1 MRGDPGAEGMQA
13 MIHNL
18 AKRAHDRNWTLDP
31 VVRSLLD
38 TDWYKLAMLQF
49 IWRHFPGTR
58 VRFTL
63 INRTESIRVADVV
76 DEAELR
82 CQLDH
87 VRTLRLA
94 KSELIW
100 WAGNSFYGQ
109 HNIFSPGFI
118 DWLADLSLPPYRL
131 TREDGQFRLDFD
143 GSWEQVTLW
152 EIYALAIVSEL
163 RTRRGYARLDEVDLD
178 VLFARAK
185 AKLWSKVEQWR
196 GVPGLKFA
204 DFGTRPRH
212 SFLWQEYV
220 VTLLAAKLPE
230 AFSGTSNTYLA
241 YKHNLE
247 AIGTNAHELPMVL
260 AALARLG
267 RLGGTDLKHAQY
279 EVMRRWHEMYR
290 GAMRVMLPDTYG
302 SSQFF
307 RGAPDWA
314 ADWTGVRLDSKDPF
328 AGGDEAFAFFAALGR
343 DPREKLLIPSD
354 ALDPERML
362 GLHAYFGGRIQSGF
376 AARDFRDARD
386 VHDPA
391 KWVHEPRCRISAGIG
406 TNLTNDFAGCV
417 PVPVA
422 EFTPISLVCKV
433 AEVESQAAVK
443 LSDNYAKAT
452 APAEEVAYY
461 REVFGTEGV
470 ADITVWV

>member
-1 MRGDPGAEGMQA
+1 

-31 VVRSLLD
+31 VIRSLLD

-49 IWRHFPGTR
+49 IWRHFPGTQ

-63 INRTESIRVADVV
+63 INRTRAIRLAEAV

-87 VRTLRLA
+87 VRTLRFT

-100 WAGNSFYGQ
+100 LAGNTFYGQ
-109 HNIFSPGFI
+109 HNIFSSAFI
-118 DWLADLSLPPYRL
+118 DWLAELSLSPYRL
-131 TREDGQFRLDFD
+131 TREDGQFRLDFE

-152 EIYALAIVSEL
+152 EIYALAILSEL
-163 RTRRGYARLDEVDLD
+163 RTRRGYAHLHEMDLD
-178 VLFARAK
+178 ILFARAK
-185 AKLWSKVEQWR
+185 ARLWSKVEQLR
-196 GVPGLKFA
+196 GVPGLRFA
-204 DFGTRPRH
+204 DFGTRRRH

-220 VTLLAAKLPE
+220 VALLAAKLPE

-260 AALARLG
+260 TALARLG
-267 RLGGTDLKHAQY
+267 RLGGVDLRGAQY
-279 EVMRRWHEMYR
+279 EVMRLWQEMYR

-302 SSQFF
+302 STQFF
-307 RGAPDWA
+307 HGAPDWA

-328 AGGDEAFAFFAALGR
+328 LAGDEALAFFAAHGR

-376 AARDFRDARD
+376 AAQDFRDARD
-386 VHDPA
+386 FQDPA
-391 KWVHEPRCRISAGIG
+391 KWTHEPRCRISAGIG
-406 TNLTNDFAGCV
+406 TNLTNDVAGCA
-417 PVPVA
+417 PMSVA
-422 EFTPISLVCKV
+422 EFAPISLVCKV
-433 AEVESQAAVK
+433 AEVEGQAAVK

-452 APAEEVAYY
+452 GPTEEVTHY
-461 REVFGTEGV
+461 REVFGTKGLANLPV
-470 ADITVWV
+470 TV

>member
-1 MRGDPGAEGMQA
+1 

-31 VVRSLLD
+31 VIRSLLD

-49 IWRHFPGTR
+49 IWQCFPGTR

-63 INRTESIRVADVV
+63 INRARAVRLAEVV
-76 DEAELR
+76 DERELR

-87 VRTLRLA
+87 VRALRFT

-100 WAGNSFYGQ
+100 LAGNTFYGQ
-109 HNIFSPGFI
+109 HNIFSPDFI
-118 DWLADLSLPPYRL
+118 EWLAELSLPPYRL
-131 TREDGQFRLDFD
+131 TREDGQFRLDFE
-143 GSWEQVTLW
+143 GAWEQVTLW
-152 EIYALAIVSEL
+152 EIYALAILSEL
-163 RTRRGYARLDEVDLD
+163 RTRRGYARLDEMDLD

-185 AKLWSKVEQWR
+185 AKLWSKAEQIR

-204 DFGTRPRH
+204 DFGTRRRH

-220 VTLLAAKLPE
+220 VALLAAKLPE

-260 AALARLG
+260 TALARLG
-267 RLGGTDLKHAQY
+267 RLGGTDLKGAQY
-279 EVMRRWHEMYR
+279 EVMRLWQKMYR

-302 SSQFF
+302 STQFF

-328 AGGDEAFAFFAALGR
+328 AGGDEALAFFASHGR

-362 GLHAYFGGRIQSGF
+362 GLHAHLGGRIQPGF
-376 AARDFRDARD
+376 AAPDFRDARD
-386 VHDPA
+386 FQDPA
-391 KWVHEPRCRISAGIG
+391 RWIHDPRCRISAGIG
-406 TNLTNDFAGCV
+406 TNLTNDFAGCA

-422 EFTPISLVCKV
+422 EFMPISLVCKV
-433 AEVESQAAVK
+433 AEVEGQAAVK

-452 APAEEVAYY
+452 GPAEEVAHS

-470 ADITVWV
+470 ANIPVMV